1 MNKHA
6 FTEESEGSKVRFN
19 ILISTWGQSKSMLLE
34 EEPFLTTLLLRAP
47 VSLSPFVIFFS
58 NNPSS
63 LCRSFI
69 FSMYECLK
77 IQTYI
82 IGGKK
87 RQVL

>member
-34 EEPFLTTLLLRAP
+34 EPFFDYSPPPSSCLIVTFCYFLFQQSLIF
-47 VSLSPFVIFFS
+47 VSLIY
-58 NNPSS
+58 
-63 LCRSFI
+63 